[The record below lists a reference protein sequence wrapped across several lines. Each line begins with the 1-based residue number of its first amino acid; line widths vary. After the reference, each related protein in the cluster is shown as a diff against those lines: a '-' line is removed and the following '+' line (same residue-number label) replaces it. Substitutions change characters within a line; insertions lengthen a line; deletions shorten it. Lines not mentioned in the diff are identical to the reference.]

1 MAYAMLARNAS
12 RQMDLARPVGVL
24 AHDEDARTF
33 LMVVV
38 VEFIPAWLQWLQ
50 ANYGFA
56 IAADDLFR
64 MQAVALKFHCRRIK
78 IFDTEIDRHLRRR
91 LDLCGLEA
99 VILHTDGYTRWLLC
113 DRLHDGDGC
122 EEGKSKTKFCNIPV
136 HRSCSGRNATA
147 NS

>member
-56 IAADDLFR
+56 IAADDLS
-64 MQAVALKFHCRRIK
+64 ACRLSLSNSIADESR
-78 IFDTEIDRHLRRR
+78 FLTRRSIGTCAGAWICAGWKR
-91 LDLCGLEA
+91 
-99 VILHTDGYTRWLLC
+99 
-113 DRLHDGDGC
+113 
-122 EEGKSKTKFCNIPV
+122 
-136 HRSCSGRNATA
+136 
-147 NS
+147 